1 MSVAVAHTKT
11 YRPTGTRI
19 LSNNYMKNMITR
31 NISLPMSKIGK
42 NVKQILETIIS
53 SQLEGKCSV
62 EGYIKK
68 GSINVL
74 TYSCGTLTSS
84 NVTFE
89 VVFECFVC
97 NPVEGM
103 LMDVVA
109 ENITKAGIKAKT
121 KEYPSPVVV
130 FIARD
135 HHYKSDYFSTIK
147 ENDNIK
153 IRIIGQ
159 RFELNDPYISVIAE
173 LVEPREE
180 KLRVKKRPTI
190 VIE

>member
-1 MSVAVAHTKT
+1 MSAIPSKVQKQHMGTK
-11 YRPTGTRI
+11 P
-19 LSNNYMKNMITR
+19 LSTIYMKNMVTR

-53 SQLEGKCSV
+53 SQVDGKCSV

-68 GSINVL
+68 GSVNVL
-74 TYSCGTLTSS
+74 TYSNGLLKGSDI
-84 NVTFE
+84 VFE
-89 VVFECFVC
+89 VVFECLVC

-103 LMDVVA
+103 LIDVVA
-109 ENITKAGIKAKT
+109 KNITKAGIKAET

-135 HHYKSDYFSTIK
+135 HHYKSNYFNTIK
-147 ENDNIK
+147 ENDEIK
-153 IRIIGQ
+153 IRVIGQ
-159 RFELNDPYISVIAE
+159 RFELNDPYISIIAE

-180 KLRVKKRPTI
+180 KAKARKRPI
-190 VIE
+190 ILLD

>member
-1 MSVAVAHTKT
+1 MSVAPSKAI
-11 YRPTGTRI
+11 RQTGTRAVI
-19 LSNNYMKNMITR
+19 SNYMRNMITR

-68 GSINVL
+68 GSVNVL
-74 TYSCGTLTSS
+74 TYSSGIL
-84 NVTFE
+84 NGPNITFE
-89 VVFECFVC
+89 VVFECLVC

-109 ENITKAGIKAKT
+109 KNITKAGIKAET
-121 KEYPSPVVV
+121 KEYPSPVIV

-135 HHYKSDYFSTIK
+135 HHYKSNYFNTIT
-147 ENDNIK
+147 ENADIK

-159 RFELNDPYISVIAE
+159 RFELNDPYVSVIAE

-180 KLRVKKRPTI
+180 KLKAKKKPTI
-190 VIE
+190 IFE